1 MKYLTIALYALL
13 FGLFVFAGYKMWRLA
28 HEPKDNEPNMFVSKY
43 VPFVDTAEIITYK
56 RLVLDAII
64 VIPNS
69 EDTTKMDSIFTYHY
83 Q

>member
-1 MKYLTIALYALL
+1 MKYLTIALL
-13 FGLFVFAGYKMWRLA
+13 GVFVLAGYKLWRLA
-28 HEPKDNEPNMFVSKY
+28 PEPTGTEPNMFVSKY

-69 EDTTKMDSIFTYHY
+69 SDTTKMDSIFTYHY